1 MRTSLLR
8 MLVACC
14 LLAVSATACTVSRSS
29 SPEASAGQSAAPT
42 PSPAKP
48 APRMSEPLPPER
60 VVPASAKVDRSCK
73 TNADCVVKDVGNCCG
88 TMPACVNVDSPTDP
102 KGVQA
107 ECKRK
112 GTMSVCGFPALEGCT
127 CSRGQCI
134 ALPPSI
140 EPSIDPAPTPP
151 VEQ

>member
-1 MRTSLLR
+1 MRTSLLP
-8 MLVACC
+8 MLAACC

-29 SPEASAGQSAAPT
+29 SPEASAAQSAAPK
-42 PSPAKP
+42 PAKP

-60 VVPASAKVDRSCK
+60 MPAGVKVDRSCK

-134 ALPPSI
+134 AMPPSI

-151 VEQ
+151 VQQ